1 MPKEDKY
8 IKDFDSWNTQAKILD
23 SCVSNEFFHEREIW
37 WCALGVNIGSEQDG
51 KNDSFER
58 PVLIIRKIYS
68 DLLLVAPLT
77 SKIKDEHD
85 RISTN
90 SSGQEGQIL
99 LSHLRTISNKRL
111 LRKVCRI
118 KEQTFYKVIIRL
130 VLPLLKCLEI
140 ETPP

>member
-1 MPKEDKY
+1 MSTNEEY

-23 SCVSNEFFHEREIW
+23 NTFSNEFFHEREIW

-68 DLLLVAPLT
+68 DLLLIALLT
-77 SKIKDEHD
+77 SKIKNEPD
-85 RISTN
+85 RISTS

-118 KEQTFYKVIIRL
+118 REQTFYKVIIGL
-130 VLPLLKCLEI
+130 VIPLLESLKI
-140 ETPP
+140 ETPQ